1 MFNYSRLIKN
11 DYGPDPYII
20 NISESSLNNKF
31 FRQTIWTGK
40 NLQLTLMS
48 IPAGGEI
55 GLENHSH
62 VDQFLK
68 IEKGQGLVLMGKN
81 KDNFTIKKNVQ
92 AGFAIFIP
100 AGTWHNLINTANI
113 PIKLY
118 SIYAP
123 PNHPPGTIHVTKE
136 MAENY

>member
-62 VDQFLK
+62 VDHF
-68 IEKGQGLVLMGKN
+68 
-81 KDNFTIKKNVQ
+81 
-92 AGFAIFIP
+92 
-100 AGTWHNLINTANI
+100 
-113 PIKLY
+113 
-118 SIYAP
+118 
-123 PNHPPGTIHVTKE
+123 
-136 MAENY
+136 